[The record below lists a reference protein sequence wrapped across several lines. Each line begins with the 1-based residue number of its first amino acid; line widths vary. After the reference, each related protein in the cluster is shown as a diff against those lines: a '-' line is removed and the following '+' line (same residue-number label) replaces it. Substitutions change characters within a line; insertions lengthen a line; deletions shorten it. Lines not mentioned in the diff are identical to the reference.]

1 MKFKHNKSEIAK
13 YIFMYSGFLAMV
25 ESIIYNLIFS

>member
-13 YIFMYSGFLAMV
+13 YIFMYSGFIAMV
-25 ESIIYNLIFS
+25 GSIIYNLIVN